1 MTVSTV
7 HVGKDKKVLLSDF
20 VSLKTLQRIQD
31 TLAQAL
37 GVSLV
42 IVDSFSKK
50 PITKRSNMSGFCSH
64 MRNSESFISECRKHE
79 AHCGNICLNATKS
92 SVFECHAGLFGFTV
106 PIMLSG
112 RIVAYFKG
120 GQVRL
125 SNPDIVKCKTLAD
138 IHGIDFD
145 SYLEMFLAIPLFSKE
160 KLDASMDLLSV
171 IANTISN
178 LAVSGQIAKSKA
190 TEVLYLNDLLEKEV
204 LRKTEELRKSEERY
218 RGIFDNALDIIY
230 TIDSNGVFIDINN
243 VIESLGYL
251 KTDIIGKN
259 FSEFIYNEDL
269 HSVVNSFQDLKSRK
283 RTTTR
288 GLKFRILSKSLK
300 PVYFEL
306 NSTAIYNIDGD
317 LEKINGFL
325 HDVDDAVKM
334 EMQLRSVKEKYKE
347 LFDSMRDGVYMVDE
361 NGVVVAFNR
370 AALNIFGC
378 DGLFDIIG
386 RNIVEFYCNP
396 SDRNDFVKNVRENGF
411 VEDYIVNVKKTDGTS
426 IYVSVTANELKD
438 EDGSFKGIEGVFRD
452 VTHRIALEKEVAF
465 MKKYLDALISSAGQG
480 IIGVDID
487 RNIFVWNKEAERIFG
502 YKASEVIG
510 RDVSV
515 IIPRYWRSQRADLIK
530 KVVAGE
536 VIKGVLANRV
546 SDDGKAVDMSMT
558 LSPIKDSDGRVIGIS
573 AIADRR

>member
-1 MTVSTV
+1 MTVATV

-37 GVSLV
+37 SVSLV
-42 IVDSFSKK
+42 IVDAFSKK
-50 PITKRSNMSGFCSH
+50 PITKRSNMSVFCSH

-138 IHGIDFD
+138 IHGVDFD

-190 TEVLYLNDLLEKEV
+190 TEILYLNELLEKEV

-230 TIDSNGVFIDINN
+230 TIDGSGVFIDMND

-251 KTDIIGKN
+251 KADIIGKH
-259 FSEFIYNEDL
+259 FSEFIYNDDL
-269 HSVVNSFQDLKSRK
+269 HTVVSSFQDLKSRK

-306 NSTAIYNIDGD
+306 NSHAVYNIDGD
-317 LEKINGFL
+317 LEKIDGFL
-325 HDVDDAVKM
+325 HNVDDTVKM
-334 EMQLRSVKEKYKE
+334 NMQLRSVKEKYKE

-361 NGVVVAFNR
+361 NGVVTAFNK
-370 AALNIFGC
+370 AALNILGC

-386 RNIVEFYCNP
+386 KNIVEFYRDP
-396 SDRNDFVKNVRENGF
+396 LDRKAFVKKVMENGF
-411 VEDYIVNVKKTDGTS
+411 VDDYVLNIKKMDGTP
-426 IYVSVTANELKD
+426 IYISVTASGLKD
-438 EDGSFKGIEGVFRD
+438 ENGRFKGIEGVFRD
-452 VTHRIALEKEVAF
+452 VTNRVELEKEVVF

-480 IIGVDID
+480 IIGVDMD
-487 RNIFVWNKEAERIFG
+487 KNIFVWNKEAERIFG

-515 IIPRYWRSQRADLIK
+515 IIPRDWRTQR
-530 KVVAGE
+530 
-536 VIKGVLANRV
+536 
-546 SDDGKAVDMSMT
+546 SD
-558 LSPIKDSDGRVIGIS
+558 
-573 AIADRR
+573 